1 MLYYMDV
8 KENPNHPPLMTH
20 CPPSPSLYAILS
32 YLAWTLTAK
41 SCCQMWS
48 DQVRP
53 DQLRPDLKL
62 LSADLFF
69 VLAST
74 SDIETLGEDH
84 IPPQFYNIVF
94 VSSIARVRQ
103 AFNLA

>member
-1 MLYYMDV
+1 
-8 KENPNHPPLMTH
+8 
-20 CPPSPSLYAILS
+20 
-32 YLAWTLTAK
+32 
-41 SCCQMWS
+41 MWS